1 MINQVAL
8 TGRVTRDAR
17 MTELQSNHHLVGFT
31 VAVDARKTRDGV
43 ERTDFVECQLWNER
57 ATKLFPYITQGL
69 LIGVTGRIH
78 TYRSNDKDGNAIYHT
93 VVTVDDFIFLESIDS
108 TNRRS
113 HRTKLKQVNQSG
125 NNSAAP
131 DPFSSPDAFAK
142 TGAKADI
149 SDDDLPF

>member
-17 MTELQSNHHLVGFT
+17 MVEIQDNRHFTGFT
-31 VAVDARKTRDGV
+31 VAVQARKSRDGI
-43 ERTDFVECQLWNER
+43 ERTDFIDCQIWNER
-57 ATKLFPYITQGL
+57 AEKLTPYLTQGL

-78 TYRSNDKDGNAIYHT
+78 SYHITDKDGNIKYYT
-93 VVTVDDFIFLESIDS
+93 VVSAENLTFLESS
-108 TNRRS
+108 NRRAQ
-113 HRTKLKQVNQSG
+113 RTESRQTKPSVNS
-125 NNSAAP
+125 SAAP
-131 DPFSSPDAFAK
+131 DPFASPDAFAK